1 MDEARLREMLASNP
15 FVSELH
21 VRGTVSSTNDV
32 LRELAANGAGEGC
45 VVVAEHQ
52 SAGRGR
58 MGRSWHSPAGLGLYI
73 SVLIRPGER
82 PAEAT
87 RWTIL
92 ASLAACLCCR
102 EAAGCDATLKWPN
115 DLIFRGLKLGGILAE
130 MRSAG
135 QSSDR
140 LIVGL
145 GLNVSHTAGDFDD
158 GLRGAATS
166 LRLACGGEIPPR
178 EQLAA
183 DYLRRLGD
191 LAEAM
196 RRGEWTALSRL
207 WEGHCPDCRGSAV
220 RVLSELPF
228 EGVTDGLDSAGG
240 LRVRKSDGTI
250 EVVRTADKVVP
261 AES

>member
-1 MDEARLREMLASNP
+1 
-15 FVSELH
+15 
-21 VRGTVSSTNDV
+21 VRGVVSSTNDE
-32 LRELAANGAGEGC
+32 LRELSANGAGEGC
-45 VVVAEHQ
+45 VVVAERQ
-52 SAGRGR
+52 TAGRGR
-58 MGRSWHSPAGLGLYI
+58 MGRRWHSPAGLGLYI
-73 SVLIRPGER
+73 SVLIQPGER

-92 ASLAACLCCR
+92 ASLAACLACR
-102 EAAGCDATLKWPN
+102 EAGGCDATLKWPN

-135 QSSDR
+135 LSSDR

-145 GLNVSHTAGDFDD
+145 GLNVSQEAGDFEE
-158 GLRGAATS
+158 GLRGEATS
-166 LRLACGGEIPPR
+166 LRLACGGGIPRR

-191 LAEAM
+191 LAAEI
-196 RRGEWTALSRL
+196 RRGEWSAISRM
-207 WEGHCPDCRGSAV
+207 WEGLCAGCRGAGV
-220 RVLSELPF
+220 RVLAEPPF
-228 EGVTDGLDSAGG
+228 EGITDGLDSAGG

-261 AES
+261 GES